1 MATKTV
7 AKTSNVVTE
16 GKVKRFCMY
25 CGKEF
30 YTTSKNARICD
41 DCKAERQK
49 EQRAK
54 QAKLQKART
63 EKLGLVNIMVSK
75 KAREVLKERAKEE
88 GKNMYQ
94 IVDELVNK

>member
-1 MATKTV
+1 MATATKTNEK
-7 AKTSNVVTE
+7 AIAHE

-94 IVDELVNK
+94 IVDELVK